1 MYGNNLDADKLGI
14 RDLVG
19 EPTGNALINWVKGLG
34 ITGNYLVSSPNANGS
49 IDIDLNFALV
59 ANTILSLVE
68 RLAGEFK
75 ATIDGSKLTVT
86 GGHVFLP
93 DRAYILTD
101 YTRNLTDGDA
111 GDCLCI
117 NLTASSASYA
127 WTAMPSTGIV
137 TDTGATLPLCRSF
150 KSNNKWYVQ
159 HLHIGA
165 YVLPFP
171 PATIIAGYDE
181 SKVQALTHQ
190 AAGLVWGDYCPD
202 CSDSSSSASA
212 SSSSGSSSSG
222 SGSGSS
228 SSASGSDSSASD
240 SSSSASASTSA
251 STSASASS
259 SGSGASSSS
268 ADYPCI
274 CQDILE
280 VVIGSAEFYVGR
292 TACGAQH
299 PEITSI
305 QQLINLATA
314 EGYREY
320 RYRQKFCGDERQYK
334 YPGYDQD
341 PNYSILDWRGEE
353 VWDFMSDPETCQYT
367 EWYVTV
373 STIWVAVREQAV
385 PEDYVCDG
393 EWSDETPE
401 DDLI

>member
-19 EPTGNALINWVKGLG
+19 EPTGNALINWIKGMS
-34 ITGNYLVSSPNANGS
+34 TTSQYLTTSPNANGS

-59 ANTILSLVE
+59 ANTILSLTE

-75 ATIDGSKLTVT
+75 ASVDGSKLTVA

-137 TDTGATLPLCRSF
+137 TATGATLPLCRPF
-150 KSNNKWYVQ
+150 KTNGKWYVQ

-190 AAGLVWGDYCPD
+190 AAGLAWGDYCPD
-202 CSDSSSSASA
+202 CSDSSSSIST
-212 SSSSGSSSSG
+212 SSSSGSS
-222 SGSGSS
+222 
-228 SSASGSDSSASD
+228 A
-240 SSSSASASTSA
+240 ASTSA
-251 STSASASS
+251 SVSSS
-259 SGSGASSSS
+259 SGGGAWTGGYLLVTDDGMCNGQWTGNGSYYLTSGDPHSTSGVWTCAGVGVILYTTISSSS
-268 ADYPCI
+268 GWWIQAGGKNAIIHGDGGSGGDPTTWVDGTTWKGEVENEEHHVI
-274 CQDILE
+274 CFAPVTFI
-280 VVIGSAEFYVGR
+280 
-292 TACGAQH
+292 
-299 PEITSI
+299 
-305 QQLINLATA
+305 AT
-314 EGYREY
+314 
-320 RYRQKFCGDERQYK
+320 Q
-334 YPGYDQD
+334 
-341 PNYSILDWRGEE
+341 S
-353 VWDFMSDPETCQYT
+353 V
-367 EWYVTV
+367 
-373 STIWVAVREQAV
+373 
-385 PEDYVCDG
+385 
-393 EWSDETPE
+393 E

>member
-19 EPTGNALINWVKGLG
+19 EPTGNALINWIKGMS
-34 ITGNYLVSSPNANGS
+34 TTSQYLTTSPNANGS

-59 ANTILSLVE
+59 ANTILSLTE

-75 ATIDGSKLTVT
+75 ASVDGSKLTVA

-137 TDTGATLPLCRSF
+137 TATGATLPLCRPF
-150 KSNNKWYVQ
+150 KTNGKWYVQ

-190 AAGLVWGDYCPD
+190 AAGLAWGDYCPD
-202 CSDSSSSASA
+202 CSDSSSSAST
-212 SSSSGSSSSG
+212 SS
-222 SGSGSS
+222 SS
-228 SSASGSDSSASD
+228 SSASVSA
-240 SSSSASASTSA
+240 SSSSASPWGGGHLNVSDTCYDCSGFSGDYYLISGNPDDRTGVWVRGDGAQIAFSVNGWHLTYGAKDVYVWNSSYPYQPDKWSGKWKTEVNCTQDA
-251 STSASASS
+251 CGFSGYLYVEFISSASS
-259 SGSGASSSS
+259 QNIE
-268 ADYPCI
+268 D
-274 CQDILE
+274 E
-280 VVIGSAEFYVGR
+280 
-292 TACGAQH
+292 
-299 PEITSI
+299 
-305 QQLINLATA
+305 LI
-314 EGYREY
+314 
-320 RYRQKFCGDERQYK
+320 
-334 YPGYDQD
+334 
-341 PNYSILDWRGEE
+341 
-353 VWDFMSDPETCQYT
+353 
-367 EWYVTV
+367 
-373 STIWVAVREQAV
+373 
-385 PEDYVCDG
+385 
-393 EWSDETPE
+393 
-401 DDLI
+401 